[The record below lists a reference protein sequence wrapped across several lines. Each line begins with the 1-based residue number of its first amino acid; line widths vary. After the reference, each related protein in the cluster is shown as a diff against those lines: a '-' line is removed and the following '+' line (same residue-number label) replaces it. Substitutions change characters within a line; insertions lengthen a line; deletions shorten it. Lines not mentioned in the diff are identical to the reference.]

1 MDMQT
6 CSFLH
11 GTAIADLSVNVD
23 QASGWL
29 VVLHPLGSTPVAT
42 LAVELPG
49 ILSTMGPATCIGL
62 AFTCS
67 LPSC

>member
-11 GTAIADLSVNVD
+11 GTVIADLSVDVD
-23 QASGWL
+23 QAGGWP
-29 VVLHPLGSTPVAT
+29 VVLHFLGSTPVST

-49 ILSTMGPATCIGL
+49 ILSTMGPAIGL